1 MRVGPGAILRKHTN
15 KSPLICSSRLTH
27 ACTEQLLPAAT
38 MTWKPQTHKSL
49 LSITS
54 PSRFARF
61 RTDVVGQGLDS
72 LSPIV
77 LLCADNLEV
86 EWDAGM
92 CAVPDGLVRSSSIGR
107 RTQALNP
114 GFSQEGGIRAYD
126 ATGAPSITTSCGG
139 VRMSPWSLW
148 WDYLTL

>member
-1 MRVGPGAILRKHTN
+1 MRVGPGAILRKDAN
-15 KSPLICSSRLTH
+15 KSPLIVSSRLTH

-38 MTWKPQTHKSL
+38 MTWKPQTHTSHNISL
-49 LSITS
+49 S
-54 PSRFARF
+54 FARF

-92 CAVPDGLVRSSSIGR
+92 CAVPDGLVHFPPPPPSS
-107 RTQALNP
+107 A
-114 GFSQEGGIRAYD
+114 EGHR
-126 ATGAPSITTSCGG
+126 P
-139 VRMSPWSLW
+139 
-148 WDYLTL
+148 